1 MPWSGIGK
9 QDKSVRGG
17 CCSYPCGGARVIN
30 AAMDRTQLL
39 FKTLV
44 ECYIRDGQP
53 VGSKHLLRA
62 AALPLSSATVRNVM
76 ASLEEKGLL
85 TSPHAS
91 AGRVPT
97 QQGYR
102 LFVDRLLTTE
112 ALTEEAMSA
121 LTSGLSHA
129 RSPRELVET
138 ASQCLSE
145 LTLHAG
151 LVMVPR
157 RDLVDL
163 RHLEFVRLDERRLLA
178 IVVCANGDVQNQL
191 IQTERAFADAEL
203 AQASNY
209 LNHHFAGKSIG
220 DITQSLL
227 HGLKDDQLRLDD
239 LLRSTVELAERAFA
253 PQRSADYVLS
263 GESNLLR
270 HAQAGGVDRL
280 QELFQAFTAKRD
292 ILHLLDRCQQSD
304 GVEIYIGAESAY
316 APFDDLTLVT
326 APYGAN
332 GRVLGRLAVIGP
344 TRMAY
349 QRVIPLVEVTA
360 KVLSRALSA
369 PDSF

>member
-1 MPWSGIGK
+1 
-9 QDKSVRGG
+9 
-17 CCSYPCGGARVIN
+17 
-30 AAMDRTQLL
+30 MDRSQLL

-53 VGSKHLLRA
+53 VGSKHLLQA
-62 AALPLSSATVRNVM
+62 AELPLSPATVRNVM

-85 TSPHAS
+85 AAPHTS

-112 ALTEEAMSA
+112 ALDEATLSNLNEE
-121 LTSGLSHA
+121 LNSG
-129 RSPRELVET
+129 RSPRELVEKAA
-138 ASQCLSE
+138 ASLAE
-145 LTLHAG
+145 LTRHAG

-157 RDLVDL
+157 RDLADL
-163 RHLEFVRLDERRLLA
+163 RHIEFVRLDEKRLLA

-191 IQTERAFADAEL
+191 IQTERGFDDAEL
-203 AQASNY
+203 SQASNY
-209 LNHHFAGKSIG
+209 LNHHFAGKSLG
-220 DITQSLL
+220 DVAQSLL
-227 HGLKDDQLRLDD
+227 HGLRDDQLRLDA

-253 PQRSADYVLS
+253 PRQAADYVLT
-263 GESNLLR
+263 GEASLLR
-270 HAQAGGVDRL
+270 MGGSGGMDRL

-292 ILHLLDRCQQSD
+292 ILHLLDSCQQSE
-304 GVEIYIGAESAY
+304 GVEIYIGAESGY
-316 APFDDLTLVT
+316 APFEDLTLVT
-326 APYGAN
+326 APYAAN

-360 KVLSRALSA
+360 KILSRALSA
-369 PDSF
+369 PEAS

>member
-1 MPWSGIGK
+1 
-9 QDKSVRGG
+9 
-17 CCSYPCGGARVIN
+17 
-30 AAMDRTQLL
+30 MDRTQLL

-53 VGSKHLLRA
+53 VGSRYLLEMTS
-62 AALPLSSATVRNVM
+62 LPLSPATVRNVM
-76 ASLEEKGLL
+76 AQLEEKGLL
-85 TSPHAS
+85 AAPHTS

-112 ALTEEAMSA
+112 AVNEETVKVISEELSSA
-121 LTSGLSHA
+121 Q
-129 RSPRELVET
+129 SPGELVQK
-138 ASQCLSE
+138 ASACLAE
-145 LTLHAG
+145 LSRHAG

-163 RHLEFVRLDERRLLA
+163 RHIEFVRLDERRVLA

-191 IQTERAFADAEL
+191 IHTERPFGEAEL
-203 AQASNY
+203 EQAGNY
-209 LNHHFAGKSIG
+209 LNHHFAGKNLG
-220 DITQSLL
+220 EITRGLL
-227 HGLKDDQLRLDD
+227 CGLRDDQRQLDH
-239 LLRSTVELAERAFA
+239 LLRGTVTLAERAFA
-253 PQRSADYVLS
+253 PKPTGDYVLS
-263 GESNLLR
+263 GEANLVRL
-270 HAQAGGVDRL
+270 AETGGVDRL

-292 ILHLLDRCQQSD
+292 ILHLLDRCQQSE
-304 GVEIYIGAESAY
+304 GVEIYIGAESGY
-316 APFDDLTLVT
+316 APFGDLTLVT

-360 KVLSRALSA
+360 NILSRALS
-369 PDSF
+369 SS

>member
-1 MPWSGIGK
+1 
-9 QDKSVRGG
+9 
-17 CCSYPCGGARVIN
+17 
-30 AAMDRTQLL
+30 MDRTQLL

-53 VGSKHLLRA
+53 VGSRHLLQMTE
-62 AALPLSSATVRNVM
+62 LPLSSATVRNVM

-85 TSPHAS
+85 AAPHTS

-112 ALTEEAMSA
+112 ALNEDTLLA
-121 LTSGLSHA
+121 LTGELSPA
-129 RSPRELVET
+129 RSPRELVEK
-138 ASQCLSE
+138 ASSCLAE
-145 LTLHAG
+145 LTRHAG

-163 RHLEFVRLDERRLLA
+163 HHIEFVRLDERRLLA

-191 IQTERAFADAEL
+191 IQTERPFSDTEL
-203 AQASNY
+203 SQASNY
-209 LNHHFAGKSIG
+209 LNHHFAGKSLG
-220 DITQSLL
+220 EITQALL
-227 HGLKDDQLRLDD
+227 RGLGDDRLRLDD
-239 LLRSTVELAERAFA
+239 LLHSTVHLAERAFA
-253 PQRSADYVLS
+253 PRQSADYVLTGEANLLTL
-263 GESNLLR
+263 GES
-270 HAQAGGVDRL
+270 GGMDRL

-292 ILHLLDRCQQSD
+292 ILHLLDRCNQSE
-304 GVEIYIGAESAY
+304 GVEIYIGDESGY
-316 APFDDLTLVT
+316 APFGDLTLVT
-326 APYGAN
+326 APYSAN

-360 KVLSRALSA
+360 KILSRALSA
-369 PDSF
+369 PEGMA

>member
-1 MPWSGIGK
+1 L
-9 QDKSVRGG
+9 RF
-17 CCSYPCGGARVIN
+17 YTAEGA
-30 AAMDRTQLL
+30 AGYKHFMDRTQLL

-53 VGSKHLLRA
+53 VGSRHLLELA
-62 AALPLSSATVRNVM
+62 SLPLSPATVRNVM
-76 ASLEEKGLL
+76 AQLEEKGLL
-85 TSPHAS
+85 AAPHTS

-112 ALTEEAMSA
+112 AVTDETVQAISA
-121 LTSGLSHA
+121 ELSPS
-129 RSPRELVET
+129 SPPSELVQK
-138 ASQCLSE
+138 ASACLAE
-145 LTLHAG
+145 LSRHAG

-163 RHLEFVRLDERRLLA
+163 RHIEFVRLDERRVLA

-191 IQTERAFADAEL
+191 VHTERPFSESEL
-203 AQASNY
+203 EQAANY
-209 LNHHFAGKSIG
+209 LNHHFAGKSLG
-220 DITQSLL
+220 DITRSLL
-227 HGLKDDQLRLDD
+227 TGLRDDQRQLDS
-239 LLRSTVELAERAFA
+239 LLRSTVALAERAFA
-253 PQRSADYVLS
+253 PKPAGDYILS
-263 GESNLLR
+263 GEANLVRL
-270 HAQAGGVDRL
+270 AETGGVDRL

-292 ILHLLDRCQQSD
+292 ILHLLDRCQQSE
-304 GVEIYIGAESAY
+304 GVEIYIGSESGY

-360 KVLSRALSA
+360 SILSRALS
-369 PDSF
+369 SS